1 MPTTLID
8 NSLCVYAL
16 REDVNS
22 EYLRR
27 YVDALGRAG
36 VRYVEMDSLSVMKLR
51 SQPLKTGC
59 IFHPI
64 DPMFMRLCEV
74 FDFDYVYLT
83 AADLKKGITTDL
95 PVIFG
100 FMPGENYSHSVF
112 CDARDMLGGNITA
125 VSLNGG
131 FPFMSFE
138 EAARYVMLLKNH
150 IPVPIN
156 IRPTNARK
164 NALDSALKF
173 TFGGVDSLTLTL
185 GSADRFCS
193 LEEYFFSLLTVYDK
207 LPDNLNLSALCEAS
221 AYQKLIFRNP
231 TDVITRL
238 VNIADDDINTLTNA
252 DTGDR
257 VYLKARPRVADF
269 KRRAYASALR
279 KMAAMEQIPEDIF
292 ECIDEAIKSYDLRVF
307 DDDLLSG
314 GGRAFL
320 N

>member
-16 REDVNS
+16 RENVNS

-59 IFHPI
+59 IFRPI

-74 FDFDYVYLT
+74 FDFDYVHLT
-83 AADLKKGITTDL
+83 AADLRKGITTDI

-112 CDARDMLGGNITA
+112 CDARDMLDGNITS
-125 VSLNGG
+125 VSLSGS
-131 FPFMSFE
+131 FPYLSFE
-138 EAARYVMLLKNH
+138 EAARYIMALKNH

-156 IRPTNARK
+156 IRPINGRK

-185 GSADRFCS
+185 GSTDRFCS

-221 AYQKLIFRNP
+221 VYQKLIFRNS
-231 TDVITRL
+231 TDVVTRL
-238 VNIADDDINTLTNA
+238 MNIADDDVRTLRNA
-252 DTGDR
+252 DTGER
-257 VYLKARPRVADF
+257 VFLKARPRTADL
-269 KRRAYASALR
+269 KRRAYTSALK
-279 KMAAMEQIPEDIF
+279 KMAAMEHIPQDIY
-292 ECIDEAIKSYDLRVF
+292 EYIDEAIKSYDLRVF

-314 GGRAFL
+314 GSYAFL